1 MAKKSSRFAR
11 LLFWKKNS
19 PKKKT
24 EQSDTEGTPR
34 ITSDT
39 VAEHREEVLR
49 GARRFIYPLQQS
61 KHRTLILSG
70 LIITVLVAGSVLFTG
85 LLLYR
90 YQSTSDFAYQVSK
103 LIPFPVTKVNGQYV
117 PYEDYLFE
125 LRYSLYYFRNYD
137 QEGVD
142 IDSSEGEELIKQLKL
157 QALEKVKLDTIAQQL
172 AEEQGIEVSDA
183 DVQRQIE
190 VIRNQ
195 GGIGNSDQ
203 VLEDILR
210 SSYDWEISDL
220 ERTIYLQLVRQ
231 SLPRVLDTE
240 TINEANKA
248 QDELIN
254 GAEFGATAQKYTDDL
269 LTKDNKGVIGLISRT
284 NTDLPPEFI
293 EAAFSLQPGEIS
305 ELIES
310 RFGLHIIK
318 INKVDGD
325 EREVAHIL
333 FRYFDIDQYLRD
345 ELEKV
350 DVVDYITI
358 E

>member
-1 MAKKSSRFAR
+1 MAKKSSRFSK
-11 LLFWKKNS
+11 LLFWKKS
-19 PKKKT
+19 KSKKT

-39 VAEHREEVLR
+39 VAEHREQVLA

-61 KHRTLILSG
+61 KHRTVILSG
-70 LIITVLVAGSVLFTG
+70 VIIAVLLGGSVLFTG

-90 YQSTSDFAYQVSK
+90 YQSTGDFAYQVSK
-103 LIPFPVTKVNGQYV
+103 LIPFPVTKVNGEYV
-117 PYEDYLFE
+117 EYEDYLFE
-125 LRYSLYYFRNYD
+125 LRYSLFYFKNYD
-137 QEGVD
+137 QEGVN
-142 IDSSEGEELIKQLKL
+142 IETSEGDELVKQLKL

-172 AEEQGIEVSDA
+172 AKENGIEVTDEE
-183 DVQRQIE
+183 VQRQIE
-190 VIRNQ
+190 FIRNQ
-195 GGIGNSDQ
+195 GGIGDSDQ
-203 VLEDILR
+203 VLEDILK
-210 SSYDWEISDL
+210 SSYDWEIADL
-220 ERTIYLQLVRQ
+220 EKTIYLQLVRQ

-240 TINEANKA
+240 TISEAEKA

-254 GAEFGATAQKYTDDL
+254 GANFGETAKKYSDDQ
-269 LTKDNKGVIGLISRT
+269 LTKDNNGVIGLISRT

-293 EAAFSLQPGEIS
+293 EAAFSLEPGETS
-305 ELIES
+305 ELVES

-325 EREVAHIL
+325 QREVAHVL

-345 ELEKV
+345 ELSKV